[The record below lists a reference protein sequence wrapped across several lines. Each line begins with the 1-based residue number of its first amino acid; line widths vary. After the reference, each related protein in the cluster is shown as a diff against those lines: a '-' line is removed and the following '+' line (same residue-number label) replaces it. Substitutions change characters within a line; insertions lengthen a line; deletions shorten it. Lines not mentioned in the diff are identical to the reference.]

1 MEDSR
6 GTYKKEYRNIIVKT
20 SDGSDLLGK
29 INIGD
34 KERVSDLFS
43 REENPF
49 IILSDVE
56 HKDGSGK
63 VLFIN
68 KNHIVWVEPRDY

>member
-34 KERVSDLFS
+34 KERVSDLFTHT
-43 REENPF
+43 ENPF

-68 KNHIVWVEPRDY
+68 KNHIVWVEPREY